1 MKLFELI
8 CITESEYSLL
18 ENDIDYFIE
27 LNDDFCKQ
35 Q

>member
-1 MKLFELI
+1 MKLLEFI
-8 CITESEYSLL
+8 SINESEFSLIKT
-18 ENDIDYFIE
+18 DPDYFIE